1 MCFAGRVGA
10 EIDLDELDLTPSSD
24 LPIAALF
31 NEELGAVFQVAKE
44 KFFEFTDVLDQA
56 GFPHRDI
63 HVVGKVNS
71 AEDQEISILHH
82 GKNVYSSSRG
92 AIQQMWAE
100 TSFKMQESRDDPVGA
115 QQEFDDILL
124 GPTEAGLTYNVTA
137 PFLPLIDTPSCPS
150 PLAEASESPK
160 PKVAILREQG
170 VNGHVEMAFAF
181 AAAGFEAVDVH
192 MSDIIGGTVTLDSFR
207 GIAACGGFSYGDVL
221 GAGNGWAKS
230 ILLNDRARS
239 QFSNFFT
246 REDTFALGVCN
257 GCQFFAQLRE
267 IIPGSEAWPTFK
279 RNTSEVFE
287 GRVALVKIESTPGS
301 VFFNSMDGSILPIA
315 VAHGEGK
322 AVFGPSSSISEAIVP
337 LRYVDHSGTPTERYP
352 LNPNGSPEGIAAVQS
367 TSGRV
372 LAIMPH
378 PERNVALET
387 SSWFPESMRGESG
400 GGMGPW
406 FRIFQNAR
414 SWVDENSR

>member
-10 EIDLDELDLTPSSD
+10 EIDLDELDATPSSA

-31 NEELGAVFQVAKE
+31 NEELGAVFQVKKD

-56 GFPHRDI
+56 GFPHQDI
-63 HVVGKVNS
+63 HVVGRPNS
-71 AEDQEISILHH
+71 EPTDQTVTIVHH
-82 GKNVYSSSRG
+82 GKQVYSSTRG
-92 AIQQMWAE
+92 QLQQAWAE

-115 QQEFDDILL
+115 RQEYDDILL
-124 GPTEAGLTYNVTA
+124 GPNEAGLKFDVTA
-137 PFLPLIDTPSCPS
+137 SFLPLIDTPSCPS
-150 PLAEASESPK
+150 PRADASQSPQ

-192 MSDIIGGTVTLDSFR
+192 MSDIISGSVTLDSFR

-230 ILLNDRARS
+230 ILLNTRARA
-239 QFSNFFT
+239 QFEAFFG
-246 REDTFALGVCN
+246 RDDTFALGVCN
-257 GCQFFAQLRE
+257 GCQFFSQLRE
-267 IIPGSEAWPTFK
+267 IIPGAQDWPDFK
-279 RNTSEVFE
+279 QNVSEVFE
-287 GRVALVKIESTPGS
+287 GRVSTVKIASTPGS
-301 VFFNSMDGSILPIA
+301 VFFGAMDGSILPVA
-315 VAHGEGK
+315 VAHGEGR
-322 AVFGPSSSISEAIVP
+322 AVFPNASSSAKCNIPV
-337 LRYVDHSGTPTERYP
+337 RYVDHAGKPTERYP
-352 LNPNGSPEGIAAVQS
+352 LNPNGSPEGIAAVQ
-367 TSGRV
+367 TPNGRV

-378 PERNVALET
+378 PERTIALES

-406 FRIFQNAR
+406 FRLFQNAR
-414 SWVDENSR
+414 QWCESV